1 MYENFSQLVCKA
13 TFGPFENPS
22 YTQLDRTYAVS
33 SNNKAF
39 LPNRLGFSIFG
50 TCLNGKD
57 PHVRLEHYMRQP
69 NGWVPGECCLIF
81 YQLQCVNDREFLQPS
96 LYPPQRQAIAS
107 MLQDLCTHG
116 RLEFDDVLAAFD
128 NGNGQISSN
137 EFEAS
142 RSSAWLNAGSAGN
155 WDWVIQPI
163 YLYDTKKLAVGV
175 PFPTP
180 ECNHG
185 TSGPSEKQKDNKGGV

>member
-1 MYENFSQLVCKA
+1 
-13 TFGPFENPS
+13 
-22 YTQLDRTYAVS
+22 
-33 SNNKAF
+33 
-39 LPNRLGFSIFG
+39 
-50 TCLNGKD
+50 
-57 PHVRLEHYMRQP
+57 
-69 NGWVPGECCLIF
+69 
-81 YQLQCVNDREFLQPS
+81 
-96 LYPPQRQAIAS
+96 

-116 RLEFDDVLAAFD
+116 RLEYDDVLAAFD

>member
-1 MYENFSQLVCKA
+1 MTGNE
-13 TFGPFENPS
+13 TIE
-22 YTQLDRTYAVS
+22 
-33 SNNKAF
+33 
-39 LPNRLGFSIFG
+39 
-50 TCLNGKD
+50 
-57 PHVRLEHYMRQP
+57 
-69 NGWVPGECCLIF
+69 
-81 YQLQCVNDREFLQPS
+81 
-96 LYPPQRQAIAS
+96 S

-116 RLEFDDVLAAFD
+116 RLEYDDVLTAFD

-185 TSGPSEKQKDNKGGV
+185 TFGPSEKQKDNKGGV